1 MKKTIRK
8 LAGLM
13 MAGALFTYMPAVA
26 MADRY
31 DVTNRD
37 SNIVIVAT
45 VDGNGQ
51 TIYKVNDVLD
61 NSQIVIYGTTD
72 STLGANVVINSGA
85 GAKAV
90 IVFEE
95 LTIVKSRRNYNAAVT
110 TTGEGDVTIELDG
123 NSIVRSGKER
133 AGIQKE
139 NAGLLT
145 IKDGNDTPGSLEAK
159 GGDYGAGIGG
169 AFDQS
174 VNNIVIEG
182 GKVTATGGSQAT
194 GIGGGYGRS
203 GTVTITGGEVTAT
216 GGENAAG
223 IGGGYEGSGTVTIT
237 GGEVTA
243 LGVCR
248 GAGIGGGAKGA
259 GTVNISGG
267 TVIAT
272 SHEDGAGI
280 GGGCEGLGTVTITG
294 GTVVATSDLRGAGI
308 GGGVYSTGSTITIS
322 GSANVYA
329 SGGEEGFYDGKG
341 AAIGEG
347 GRSDFDNN
355 LVDGTES
362 YDASGLYTTGSITT
376 YPAGTTVEQI
386 TKKQVLGTTIRGTVP
401 DPNAPIDDKKEETQK
416 DQLTVE
422 KPETEEQKV
431 EEPPIYTERSCI
443 ADVDVAALIAALL
456 KNNPNAT
463 VLDIEFDDNICLTPE
478 LMTALFADNRVA
490 KNCYFWYEGKRYVLH
505 IGSVNKQSPLYAAD
519 FAMLAKEPDG
529 LAGFMMMARIF
540 ANLGVTMAEV
550 K

>member
-26 MADRY
+26 MAERY

-61 NSQIVIYGTTD
+61 NSQIVIYGSTD
-72 STLGANVVINSGA
+72 STSGTNVVINSGA

-174 VNNIVIEG
+174 VDNIVIEG

-194 GIGGGYGRS
+194 GIGGGYGGS

-243 LGVCR
+243 VGVCR
-248 GAGIGGGAKGA
+248 
-259 GTVNISGG
+259 
-267 TVIAT
+267 
-272 SHEDGAGI
+272 GAGI

-294 GTVVATSDLRGAGI
+294 GTVVATSDLSGAGI

-329 SGGEEGFYDGKG
+329 SGGEEGFCDGKG

-401 DPNAPIDDKKEETQK
+401 DPNASIDDKKEETQK

-422 KPETEEQKV
+422 KPETEEPKV
-431 EEPPIYTERSCI
+431 EEPPVYTERSCI

-505 IGSVNKQSPLYAAD
+505 IGPVNKQSPLYAAD